1 MAVILTVE
9 RKTAKARI
17 FLALVYAVLSLGGVT
32 MVWPFLVMLASSL
45 TGPYD
50 YYRFSPVVRALWDRP
65 DRFMRY
71 VATCYP
77 RFPVEVYPDAP
88 SHWGSWI
95 IVSRDQE
102 GCRRFAQA
110 ELKGLDD
117 PRTAEQW
124 RRMAADYAA
133 FNLDYDIRNSVCA
146 FDARDV
152 AGFVRGHFEARV
164 LGADPKAYAALSPGL
179 RREAALEQLNR
190 DWLIRYSS
198 FFGIRMIAQ
207 QRAPLHHAGWDYP
220 ADDPKM
226 ELYQAFKRAYR
237 ELAFTPGCQAGVR
250 GQESGVRLPEP
261 RTPNSES
268 MRPSEREAWTRFKA
282 YAGRECPMTR
292 TVPYASRPLWLNYLR
307 RSDVQARLGF
317 AQGRAFTPEDYGRLA
332 GHACDSF
339 ERLPF
344 PLPERAP
351 LALRQEWATFVR
363 EAYPRRLL
371 RVRVTPEL
379 ERAYQAYV
387 RKTCKTLQAYSRL
400 TGRPV
405 AAPYVVP
412 ASAGPAPRNASE
424 ERATSQGAALAVASF
439 SDIGLPEYE
448 NSTLWRGFV
457 PSVPAERLTMQSAE
471 QAWQA
476 HLLNAYGS
484 VEGVNRAYGWSLA
497 RIEEARLPLR
507 EAMAVTFARRG
518 WTDFFAGMAAN
529 YRMVGEFLFLR
540 GQAFG
545 NTLLL
550 VVLSVLATLTVN
562 PLAAYALSRFGLRA
576 AEKILLFLLATMAFP
591 AAVTAIPG
599 FLLIRD
605 LGLLNTFAALVLPT
619 LASGMSIFILKGFFD
634 GLPRELY
641 EAAAIDGAKEWQIL
655 LKITLPMTTPILAV
669 NALNAFISAYNSWE
683 WALLVCQKQSHWTLA
698 VWMYQMSQQL
708 SDQPW
713 AVMAGFVVVS
723 VPTAVVFIACQKIIL
738 RGIVLPSMK

>member
-9 RKTAKARI
+9 RKTAKARF
-17 FLALVYAVLSLGGVT
+17 FLALIYAVLSLGGVT
-32 MVWPFLVMLASSL
+32 MVWPFLVMFASSL

-88 SHWGSWI
+88 AHWGSWI
-95 IVSRDQE
+95 IVSRDRE
-102 GCRRFAQA
+102 GCGRFAEAQLA
-110 ELKGLDD
+110 GLDD
-117 PRTAEQW
+117 PQTAARWQ
-124 RRMAADYAA
+124 RMAADYAA
-133 FNLDYDIRNSVCA
+133 FNRTYDIRNSVCT

-152 AGFVRGHFEARV
+152 AGFVRSHFEAKVR
-164 LGADPKAYAALSPGL
+164 ADDPQAYAALSAGA
-179 RREAALEQLNR
+179 RRRAALDRLNR
-190 DWLIRYSS
+190 EWLIRYSS
-198 FFGIRMIAQ
+198 FFGIRMLAQ

-220 ADDPKM
+220 DDDPKM
-226 ELYQAFKRAYR
+226 ELYQAFKRWYR
-237 ELAFTPGCQAGVR
+237 DRAAAPM
-250 GQESGVRLPEP
+250 S
-261 RTPNSES
+261 RT
-268 MRPSEREAWTRFKA
+268 M
-282 YAGRECPMTR
+282 
-292 TVPYASRPLWLNYLR
+292 PYESRPLWLAYLKR
-307 RSDVQARLGF
+307 PDVQARLGF
-317 AQGRAFTPEDYGRLA
+317 AQGRAFTPQDYARLA
-332 GHACDSF
+332 GGQPGSRPAPSF
-339 ERLPF
+339 EHLPF
-344 PLPERAP
+344 PLPQDAP
-351 LALRQEWATFVR
+351 AALRREWNAFVR

-371 RVRVTPEL
+371 RLRVTSEL
-379 ERAYQAYV
+379 ERAYQRHV
-387 RKTCKTLQAYSRL
+387 RVTCKTVSAYERL
-400 TGRPV
+400 TGQRI
-405 AAPYVVP
+405 ATFDALRLP
-412 ASAGPAPRNASE
+412 A
-424 ERATSQGAALAVASF
+424 
-439 SDIGLPEYE
+439 YE
-448 NSTLWRGFV
+448 NSTLWRNFI
-457 PSVPAERLTMQSAE
+457 PSVPPENLALESAE

-476 HLLNAYGS
+476 HLVAAYGS
-484 VEGVNRAYGWSLA
+484 AEGVNRAYGWSLA
-497 RIEEARLPLR
+497 RIEEARFPLR
-507 EAMAVTFARRG
+507 EAMAVTFSQRG
-518 WTDFFAGMAAN
+518 WRDFLAGMAAN
-529 YRMVGEFLFLR
+529 YRTVGEFLFLR

-576 AEKILLFLLATMAFP
+576 SEKILLFLLATMAFP

-641 EAAAIDGAKEWQIL
+641 EAAAIDGAKEWQIF

-669 NALNAFISAYNSWE
+669 NALNAFILAYNSWE
-683 WALLVCQKQSHWTLA
+683 WALLVCQRQSHWTLA

-713 AVMAGFVVVS
+713 AVMAGFVLVS
-723 VPTAVVFIACQKIIL
+723 LPTAAVFIACQKIIL

>member
-1 MAVILTVE
+1 M
-9 RKTAKARI
+9 
-17 FLALVYAVLSLGGVT
+17 FLALVYAILSLGGVT

-50 YYRFSPVVRALWDRP
+50 YYRFSPVVRAWWDRP
-65 DRFMRY
+65 DRFLRY

-77 RFPVEVYPDAP
+77 RFPTEVYPEAP
-88 SHWGSWI
+88 AHWGSWI
-95 IVSRDQE
+95 IVSRDRA
-102 GCRRFAQA
+102 GGRRFAEAQ
-110 ELKGLDD
+110 LKGLED
-117 PRTAEQW
+117 PQTAVKWQ
-124 RRMAADYAA
+124 RMAADYAA
-133 FNLDYDIRNSVCA
+133 FNLGYDIRNSVCTS
-146 FDARDV
+146 DARDV
-152 AGFVRGHFEARV
+152 AEFVRGRFEAQVRS
-164 LGADPKAYAALSPGL
+164 AAPQAYAAMPAGA
-179 RREAALEQLNR
+179 RRQAALELLNR
-190 DWLIRYSS
+190 EWLIRYSS
-198 FFGIRMIAQ
+198 FFGIRMVAQ

-226 ELYQAFKRAYR
+226 ELYQEFKRAYR
-237 ELAFTPGCQAGVR
+237 ELAFTPGCQKGPAGSA
-250 GQESGVRLPEP
+250 GDPAG
-261 RTPNSES
+261 
-268 MRPSEREAWTRFKA
+268 REGAAWERFKD

-292 TVPYASRPLWLNYLR
+292 TVPYESRPLWLSYLK
-307 RSDVQARLGF
+307 RSDVQVRLGYP
-317 AQGRAFTPEDYGRLA
+317 QGHDFTAEDYGRLA
-332 GHACDSF
+332 GQTCASF
-339 ERLPF
+339 DRLPF
-344 PLPERAP
+344 PLPQDAP
-351 LALRQEWATFVR
+351 AALQQEWATFVR

-371 RVRVTPEL
+371 RVRVTPGL
-379 ERAYQAYV
+379 ESAYQSYV
-387 RKTCKTLQAYSRL
+387 RSTCKTVQAYGRL
-400 TGRPV
+400 TGK
-405 AAPYVVP
+405 AIADF
-412 ASAGPAPRNASE
+412 
-424 ERATSQGAALAVASF
+424 GA
-439 SDIGLPEYE
+439 IRLPEHE
-448 NSTLWRGFV
+448 NSTLWRNFV
-457 PSVPAERLTMQSAE
+457 PSVPLEKLEMQSAE
-471 QAWQA
+471 QSWQTF
-476 HLLNAYGS
+476 LLGKYGS
-484 VEGVNRAYGWSLA
+484 AEGVNRAYGWSMA
-497 RIEEARLPLR
+497 RMEEARFPLR

-518 WTDFFAGMAAN
+518 WTDFLSGMAAN

-550 VVLSVLATLTVN
+550 VLLSVLATLTVN
-562 PLAAYALSRFGLRA
+562 PLAAYALSRFGMRS

-641 EAAAIDGAKEWQIL
+641 EAAAIDGAKEWQIF

-723 VPTAVVFIACQKIIL
+723 IPTAVVFIACQKIIL

>member
-1 MAVILTVE
+1 MAVILAVE
-9 RKTAKARI
+9 RRTAKARI
-17 FLALVYAVLSLGGVT
+17 FLALVYAVLSLGGIT
-32 MVWPFLVMLASSL
+32 MVWPFLVMIAASL

-50 YYRFSPVVRALWDRP
+50 YYRFSPVVRALWDRD

-77 RFPVEVYPDAP
+77 RFPSEIYPEAP
-88 SHWGSWI
+88 AHWGSWI
-95 IVSRDQE
+95 IVSRDRA
-102 GCRRFAQA
+102 GGRGFAEAQ
-110 ELKGLDD
+110 LKGLGD
-117 PRTAEQW
+117 PQTAARW
-124 RRMAADYAA
+124 RLMAADYAA

-152 AGFVRGHFEARV
+152 AGFVRERFEEKV
-164 LGADPKAYAALSPGL
+164 STADPQAYAAMSAGQ
-179 RREAALEQLNR
+179 RREAALDRLNR
-190 DWLIRYSS
+190 EWLIRYNS
-198 FFGIRMIAQ
+198 FFGIRMVAQ

-226 ELYQAFKRAYR
+226 DLYQEFKRAYR
-237 ELAFTPGCQAGVR
+237 ELAFTPGCAAGQHR
-250 GQESGVRLPEP
+250 DGPLRSG
-261 RTPNSES
+261 
-268 MRPSEREAWTRFKA
+268 EAWERFKA
-282 YAGRECPMTR
+282 YAGRESPMTR
-292 TVPYASRPLWLNYLR
+292 TVPYESRQLWLAHVC
-307 RSDVQARLGF
+307 RSDVQMRLGF
-317 AQGRAFTPEDYGRLA
+317 PQGHVFAAEDYGRLA
-332 GHACDSF
+332 GQACPSF
-339 ERLPF
+339 ERVPF
-344 PLPERAP
+344 PLPADAP
-351 LALRQEWATFVR
+351 DALKREWSGFVR

-379 ERAYQAYV
+379 ERAYQAHV
-387 RKTCKTLQAYSRL
+387 RNTCKTVQAYRRL
-400 TGRPV
+400 TGH
-405 AAPYVVP
+405 AI
-412 ASAGPAPRNASE
+412 
-424 ERATSQGAALAVASF
+424 
-439 SDIGLPEYE
+439 SDFAEIRLPEYE
-448 NSTLWRGFV
+448 NSTLWRNFV
-457 PSVPAERLTMQSAE
+457 PSVPLENLVMQSAE

-476 HLLNAYGS
+476 FLLRKYGS
-484 VEGVNRAYGWSLA
+484 VDGLNRAYGWSLA
-497 RIEEARLPLR
+497 RIEEARFPLR
-507 EAMAVTFARRG
+507 ETMAVTFARRG
-518 WTDFFAGMAAN
+518 WTDFLAGMAAN

-655 LKITLPMTTPILAV
+655 LRITLPMTTPILAV

-683 WALLVCQKQSHWTLA
+683 WALLVCQRQSRWTLA

-708 SDQPW
+708 GDQPW

-723 VPTAVVFIACQKIIL
+723 IPTAVVFIACQKIIL

>member
-1 MAVILTVE
+1 MAVILAVE
-9 RKTAKARI
+9 RKTAKARV
-17 FLALVYAVLSLGGVT
+17 FLALVYAVLSLGGIT
-32 MVWPFLVMLASSL
+32 MIWPFLVMLASSL

-77 RFPVEVYPDAP
+77 RFPTEVYPDAP
-88 SHWGSWI
+88 AHWGSWI
-95 IVSRDQE
+95 IVSRDGE
-102 GCRRFAQA
+102 GCRAFAEA
-110 ELKGLDD
+110 HLKGLHD
-117 PRTAEQW
+117 PVTRGQW
-124 RRMAADYAA
+124 QRAAADYAA
-133 FNLDYDIRNSVCA
+133 FNLDYDIRNSICA

-152 AGFVRGHFEARV
+152 AGFVREHFEANVR
-164 LGADPKAYAALSPGL
+164 ADGFRAGGPFSVGEL
-179 RREAALEQLNR
+179 REAALARLNR
-190 DWLIRYSS
+190 EWLIRYNS

-226 ELYQAFKRAYR
+226 DLYQAFKRAYR
-237 ELAFTPGCQAGVR
+237 ELAFTPGCQPAAVSSQQPAVR
-250 GQESGVRLPEP
+250 ILSAQSRQPEP
-261 RTPNSES
+261 RTLNSES
-268 MRPSEREAWTRFKA
+268 LRSNGEAWSRFKA

-292 TVPYASRPLWLNYLR
+292 TVPYESRPLWLAYLK
-307 RSDVQARLGF
+307 RSDVQARLGLSQGHAF
-317 AQGRAFTPEDYGRLA
+317 APEDYARLA
-332 GHACDSF
+332 GRPCAAF
-339 ERLPF
+339 EHVPF
-344 PLPERAP
+344 PLPQDAP
-351 LALRQEWATFVR
+351 DILRREWSAFVR

-371 RVRVTPEL
+371 RVRVTPER

-387 RKTCKTLQAYSRL
+387 RNTCKTVQGYGRL
-400 TGRPV
+400 TGHVIADFADIRL
-405 AAPYVVP
+405 P
-412 ASAGPAPRNASE
+412 A
-424 ERATSQGAALAVASF
+424 
-439 SDIGLPEYE
+439 YE
-448 NSTLWRGFV
+448 NSTLWRNFV
-457 PSVPAERLTMQSAE
+457 PSVPLDELEVQSAE

-476 HLLNAYGS
+476 FLLGKYGS
-484 VEGVNRAYGWSLA
+484 VGGVNRAYGWSLA
-497 RIEEARLPLR
+497 SIEEVRFPLR
-507 EAMAVTFARRG
+507 EAMAVTFDRRG
-518 WTDFFAGMAAN
+518 WRDFFAGMIAN

-562 PLAAYALSRFGLRA
+562 PLAAYALSRFGLRV

-683 WALLVCQKQSHWTLA
+683 WALLVCQRQSHWTLA
-698 VWMYQMSQQL
+698 VWMYQMSQQM

-723 VPTAVVFIACQKIIL
+723 LPTAVVFIACQKIIL